1 MEEESKHFN
10 QMEKQ
15 LISIQN
21 SSIYIS
27 QTCRNASES
36 VFQASQRRFPV
47 AFKFKIQKVYIV
59 FGAGLR
65 LFRFGSGVR
74 LIFMSDLSRY
84 KNNNKCEQQQQ
95 QQRRPHAQQ
104 ERDREKEGDSA

>member
-1 MEEESKHFN
+1 M
-10 QMEKQ
+10 
-15 LISIQN
+15 
-21 SSIYIS
+21 
-27 QTCRNASES
+27 
-36 VFQASQRRFPV
+36 QAKAFFKPRFPV

-95 QQRRPHAQQ
+95 QRRTHAQQ
-104 ERDREKEGDSA
+104 ERDRKKERGIARNKDERKGLDNEARQGEASRGRP